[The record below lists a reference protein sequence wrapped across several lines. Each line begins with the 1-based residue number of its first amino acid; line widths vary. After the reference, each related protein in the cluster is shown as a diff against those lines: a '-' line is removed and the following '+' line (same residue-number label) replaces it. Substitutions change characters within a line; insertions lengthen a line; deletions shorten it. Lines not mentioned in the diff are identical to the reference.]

1 MLIFETSFFF
11 VIIQGIWKTIRV
23 SFAFFVEPIL
33 FFSPWPFTVW
43 SRRLHTFPKVIRP
56 STESKDAPQRRSRD
70 GFRANVL
77 FVAMFGYPGN
87 PETNILQPENS
98 PNKKEKQS
106 FSGAM
111 LPKNQLYME

>member
-1 MLIFETSFFF
+1 MVAPHLSKQGNTSLH
-11 VIIQGIWKTIRV
+11 GIEGLHLKK
-23 SFAFFVEPIL
+23 
-33 FFSPWPFTVW
+33 
-43 SRRLHTFPKVIRP
+43 RRGGR
-56 STESKDAPQRRSRD
+56 
-70 GFRANVL
+70 